1 METAG
6 GTTAPDGSRL
16 VGVARPETTHYERI
30 GVEPSASQAE
40 IHAAYRAVARRN
52 HPDLADGAE
61 PGDMVAVNEAWR
73 VLGDAERRAEYDAIL
88 LSFLSASPG
97 PVVNDHA
104 PATVDVETADEEEDD
119 WRLDVPITDGR
130 AVRTFGLLV
139 AVASGLALVALVA
152 LFAYAILWA
161 G

>member
-1 METAG
+1 V
-6 GTTAPDGSRL
+6 P
-16 VGVARPETTHYERI
+16 RPETTHYERL
-30 GVEPSASQAE
+30 GVDPSASQAE
-40 IHAAYRAVARRN
+40 IRAAYRVLARRN
-52 HPDLADGAE
+52 HPDLADGGG

-73 VLGDAERRAEYDAIL
+73 VLGDAERRAEYDATL
-88 LSFLSASPG
+88 PTLRSESPE

-104 PATVDVETADEEEDD
+104 PATVDVDVADGDEDD

-130 AVRTFGLLV
+130 AVRTFGIMV
-139 AVASGLALVALVA
+139 AVAGGLALGGLIA